1 MSLNRK
7 TAAKI
12 IKIIIGII
20 IIIITKPMGVMAKEG
35 AKAVVVVT
43 AAVEAIIT
51 IIIIIIIIIITAV
64 VVSISNSNSNSN
76 NRILLSFNWMKPLP
90 RAF

>member
-20 IIIITKPMGVMAKEG
+20 TIIITKPMGVMAKEG

-51 IIIIIIIIIITAV
+51 IIITTIIIITAV
-64 VVSISNSNSNSN
+64 VVSISNSSSNNS

>member
-12 IKIIIGII
+12 IKIIIGTI

-51 IIIIIIIIIITAV
+51 IIIIIIIIITAV

-76 NRILLSFNWMKPLP
+76 NRILLSFN
-90 RAF
+90 

>member
-51 IIIIIIIIIITAV
+51 ILITIIIIITAV
-64 VVSISNSNSNSN
+64 VVSISNNNSNSNSN
-76 NRILLSFNWMKPLP
+76 KIMLNWRKPLL

>member
-12 IKIIIGII
+12 IKTIIGVIT
-20 IIIITKPMGVMAKEG
+20 IIITKPMGAMAKEG

-43 AAVEAIIT
+43 AAVEVIIT
-51 IIIIIIIIIITAV
+51 IIITTIIIITAV
-64 VVSISNSNSNSN
+64 VVSISNNSSNSN
-76 NRILLSFNWMKPLP
+76 NNKIMLNWRKPLP

>member
-51 IIIIIIIIIITAV
+51 IIIIIIIIITAV

>member
-12 IKIIIGII
+12 IKRIIGII

-35 AKAVVVVT
+35 AKAVVVLT

-51 IIIIIIIIIITAV
+51 IIIIIIIIITAV

>member
-12 IKIIIGII
+12 IKIIIEII
-20 IIIITKPMGVMAKEG
+20 TIIITKPMGVMAKEG

-43 AAVEAIIT
+43 AAVEAIT
-51 IIIIIIIIIITAV
+51 IIIIIIIIITAV

>member
-20 IIIITKPMGVMAKEG
+20 IIIITKPMDVMAKEG

-51 IIIIIIIIIITAV
+51 IIIIIIIIITAV